1 MIITNAKY
9 WRIPDSEVNGVKKV
23 YPDSSIICDI
33 NGEYWGVPID
43 EENTHYIEIKRQL
56 DIPRIHVTEACK
68 DLMEVDIESMT
79 EVN

>member
-33 NGEYWGVPID
+33 DGQYYGVPIE

-56 DIPRIHVTEACK
+56 DAGIITIAPSDGT
-68 DLMEVDIESMT
+68 
-79 EVN
+79 

>member
-33 NGEYWGVPID
+33 DGQYYGVPID

-56 DIPRIHVTEACK
+56 DAGITVTYTH
-68 DLMEVDIESMT
+68 LTLPTIYSV
-79 EVN
+79 